1 MDDKALSDFKAS
13 LVAFADSVVNG
24 LGEQVESILYYPH
37 PFHVGGIVI
46 VLKDDDASS
55 IDLASEIYRRANVRI
70 SLHCLRRS
78 ELFKLSLPGMFVLPN
93 PVSEH
98 LHLAPWLKHRG
109 VILYGLDL
117 RDEIP
122 STINRHLLLNIHIEA
137 CQHSLRPGII
147 LTGLMTGAYS
157 RLIAEMNMQVRYL
170 MATALLVKDVW
181 DVSMATIPAQF
192 QSLYEDEQAKEIVRK
207 LESLYQID
215 PANEYACRKAA
226 YEAVWL
232 FESFLQ
238 CMRRYA
244 L

>member
-13 LVAFADSVVNG
+13 IVAFADSVINR

-37 PFHVGGIVI
+37 PFHIGGIVI
-46 VLKDDDASS
+46 VLKDDGASFMDVAS
-55 IDLASEIYRRANVRI
+55 DLYRCANVRV

-98 LHLAPWLKHRG
+98 LHLAPWLKHRA

-122 STINRHLLLNIHIEA
+122 PTINQHLLLNIHIEA

-147 LTGLMTGAYS
+147 LLYLMTKSYS
-157 RLIAEMNMQVRYL
+157 QLIEEMNMQVRYL
-170 MATALLVKDVW
+170 MATALLVRDVW
-181 DVSMATIPAQF
+181 DVSMQTIPAQF
-192 QSLYEDEQAKEIVRK
+192 ESMYEDEQAKEIVLK

-226 YEAVWL
+226 HESVWL
-232 FESFLQ
+232 FETFLQ
-238 CMRRYA
+238 RLRQYA